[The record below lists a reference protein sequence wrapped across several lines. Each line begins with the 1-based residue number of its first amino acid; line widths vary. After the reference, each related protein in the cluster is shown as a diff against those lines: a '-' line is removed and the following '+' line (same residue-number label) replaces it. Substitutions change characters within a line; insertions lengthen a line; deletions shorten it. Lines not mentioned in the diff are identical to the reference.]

1 MGSFVKSLA
10 DIQQFGGKPTT
21 FYDAEMLT
29 VYWETKPEIIERLL
43 PKPLKPA
50 SRPLVN
56 AFVADYP
63 ATNFCP
69 PYHEAGLFVLAEYN
83 GQLGNYCLSMPIT
96 SDIGMAMGREVCG
109 LPKKMADIRMS
120 AEEGTVSG
128 AVGRHGVDFFSV
140 NARMGDKFSFNDS
153 AAGEI
158 LEEYY
163 GKGIPLYNIKYSNA
177 IDGGGFDLMP
187 LLVAQRL
194 VSEVKVYKAAEASV
208 MFQESPHDPW
218 SELEVVNMLGAVYT
232 VSTNVLEKG
241 KVLEPLNPLEFL
253 PYCYLRWDWWENKLQ
268 PEPSQPSV
276 K

>member
-1 MGSFVKSLA
+1 MGSFVKSYA
-10 DIQQFGGKPTT
+10 DIQKYGGRPTT

-56 AFVADYP
+56 AFVANYP

-69 PYHEAGLFVLAEYN
+69 PYREAGLFVLADYN

-109 LPKKMADIRMS
+109 LPKKMADIAMNQTES
-120 AEEGTVSG
+120 SVDGTLS
-128 AVGRHGVDFFSV
+128 RHGVDFFNV
-140 NARMGDKFSFNDS
+140 KARMEDRFNDGET
-153 AAGEI
+153 GEI
-158 LEEYY
+158 LEQYY
-163 GKGIPLYNIKYSNA
+163 GKDIPLYNIKYANA
-177 IDGGGFDLMP
+177 VDGSGFDLAPM
-187 LLVAQRL
+187 LVTQRL
-194 VSEVKVYKAAEASV
+194 VSDVKVYKAAEASIT
-208 MFQESPHDPW
+208 FQESEHDPW

-241 KVLEPLNPLEFL
+241 KVLQPLNPLEFL

-268 PEPSQPSV
+268 PESSAASV
-276 K
+276 

>member
-10 DIQQFGGKPTT
+10 DIRQYGGKPTT

-50 SRPLVN
+50 GRPLVN
-56 AFVADYP
+56 AFIADYP

-69 PYHEAGLFVLAEYN
+69 PYREAGLFVLADYN
-83 GQLGNYCLSMPIT
+83 GELGNYCLSMPIT

-109 LPKKMADIRMS
+109 LPKKMADVRMQV
-120 AEEGTVSG
+120 EGDSISG
-128 AVGRHGVDFFSV
+128 SIGRQGIDFFSIH
-140 NARMGDKFSFNDS
+140 AQMGEVFNDPE
-153 AAGEI
+153 AEGI
-158 LEEYY
+158 LEQFY
-163 GKGIPLYNIKYSNA
+163 GKDIPLYNIKYSNA
-177 IDGGGFDLMP
+177 VDGNGFDLMP
-187 LLVAQRL
+187 ILVTQRL
-194 VSEVKVYKAAEASV
+194 VSDVKVYKAAEASV

-218 SELEVVNMLGAVYT
+218 SELEVVKMLGAVYT

-241 KVLEPLNPLEFL
+241 RVLEPLHPMEFL

-268 PEPSQPSV
+268 PQAAESSV
-276 K
+276 

>member
-1 MGSFVKSLA
+1 MMGSFVKSYA
-10 DIQQFGGKPTT
+10 DIQKYGGRPTT

-56 AFVADYP
+56 AFVANYP

-69 PYHEAGLFVLAEYN
+69 PYREAGLFVLADYN

-109 LPKKMADIRMS
+109 LPKKMADVRMTRLDG
-120 AEEGTVSG
+120 AIEG
-128 AVGRHGVDFFSV
+128 AINRHGVDFFSV
-140 NARMGDKFSFNDS
+140 KARMEDRFNDDK
-153 AAGEI
+153 AEGI

-163 GKGIPLYNIKYSNA
+163 GKDIPLYNIKYANA
-177 IDGGGFDLMP
+177 VDGSGFDLLP
-187 LLVAQRL
+187 VLVTQRL
-194 VSEVKVYKAAEASV
+194 VSDVKVYKAAEASIA
-208 MFQESPHDPW
+208 FQESPHDPW

-241 KVLEPLNPLEFL
+241 KVLEPLNPREFL

-268 PEPSQPSV
+268 PEHEKASV
-276 K
+276 

>member
-1 MGSFVKSLA
+1 
-10 DIQQFGGKPTT
+10 
-21 FYDAEMLT
+21 MLT
-29 VYWETKPEIIERLL
+29 VYWETKPEIIARLL

-56 AFVADYP
+56 AFVANYP

-69 PYHEAGLFVLAEYN
+69 PYREAGLFVLADYN

-109 LPKKMADIRMS
+109 LPKKMADIS
-120 AEEGTVSG
+120 LNHAEGFMGGTIS
-128 AVGRHGVDFFSV
+128 RHGIDFVSME
-140 NARMGDKFSFNDS
+140 ARIEDKFNDS

-158 LEEYY
+158 LDEYY
-163 GKGIPLYNIKYSNA
+163 GKDIPLYNIKYANA
-177 IDGGGFDLMP
+177 IDGSGFDLMP
-187 LLVAQRL
+187 TLVTQRL
-194 VSEVKVYKAAEASV
+194 VSDVKVYKAAEAAIT
-208 MFQESPHDPW
+208 FQDSPHDPW

-241 KVLEPLNPLEFL
+241 RVLELLNPMEYL

-268 PEPSQPSV
+268 SGSL
-276 K
+276 

>member
-1 MGSFVKSLA
+1 MGSFVKRFT
-10 DIQQFGGKPTT
+10 DIQKYGGKPTT

-29 VYWETKPEIIERLL
+29 LYWETKPEIIARLL

-56 AFVADYP
+56 AFVANYP

-69 PYHEAGLFVLAEYN
+69 PYREAGLFVLADYN

-109 LPKKMADIRMS
+109 LPKKMADIS
-120 AEEGTVSG
+120 LNNAEGFMGGTIS
-128 AVGRHGVDFFSV
+128 RHGIDFVSME
-140 NARMGDKFSFNDS
+140 ARIEDRFNDS

-158 LEEYY
+158 LDEYY
-163 GKGIPLYNIKYSNA
+163 GKDIPLYNIKYANA
-177 IDGGGFDLMP
+177 IDGSGFDLMP
-187 LLVAQRL
+187 TLVTQRL
-194 VSEVKVYKAAEASV
+194 VSDVKVYKAAEAAIT
-208 MFQESPHDPW
+208 FQDSPHDPW

-241 KVLEPLNPLEFL
+241 RVLEPLNPMEYL

-268 PEPSQPSV
+268 SGAL
-276 K
+276 

>member
-1 MGSFVKSLA
+1 MMGSFVKSFA
-10 DIQQFGGKPTT
+10 DIKKYGGRPTT

-50 SRPLVN
+50 RRPLVN

-69 PYHEAGLFVLAEYN
+69 PYREAGLFVLADYN

-109 LPKKMADIRMS
+109 LPKKMADIRMNS
-120 AEEGTVSG
+120 SERTFEGAIS
-128 AVGRHGVDFFSV
+128 RHGVDFFNI
-140 NARMGDKFSFNDS
+140 NATMEDRFNDGK
-153 AAGEI
+153 AGGI

-163 GKGIPLYNIKYSNA
+163 GKDIPLYNIKYANA
-177 IDGGGFDLMP
+177 VDGSGFDLMP
-187 LLVAQRL
+187 TLVTQRL
-194 VSEVKVYKAAEASV
+194 VSDVKVYKAAEASIT
-208 MFQESPHDPW
+208 FQESEHDPW

-241 KVLEPLNPLEFL
+241 KVLEQLNPMEFL

-268 PEPSQPSV
+268 PEHTPSS

>member
-1 MGSFVKSLA
+1 MGSFVKSLE
-10 DIQQFGGKPTT
+10 DIKKYGGRPTT

-29 VYWETKPEIIERLL
+29 VYWETKPETIARLL

-69 PYHEAGLFVLAEYN
+69 PYREAGLFVLADYN

-109 LPKKMADIRMS
+109 LPKKMADISLNRS
-120 AEEGTVSG
+120 EQTFEGGIS
-128 AVGRHGVDFFSV
+128 RHGIDFFSV
-140 NARMGDKFSFNDS
+140 KATMEDRFNDGE
-153 AAGEI
+153 AGGI
-158 LEEYY
+158 LEQYY
-163 GKGIPLYNIKYSNA
+163 GKDIPLYNIKYANA
-177 IDGGGFDLMP
+177 VDGSGFDLMP
-187 LLVAQRL
+187 ALVAQRL
-194 VSEVKVYKAAEASV
+194 VSDVKVYKAAEASIT
-208 MFQESPHDPW
+208 FAESPHDPW

-241 KVLEPLNPLEFL
+241 TVLEQLHPMEFL

-268 PEPSQPSV
+268 PEYAPSSL
-276 K
+276 

>member
-1 MGSFVKSLA
+1 MVSFVKSFA
-10 DIQQFGGKPTT
+10 DMQKYGGKPTT

-43 PKPLKPA
+43 PKPLKPT

-56 AFVADYP
+56 AFIANYP

-69 PYHEAGLFVLAEYN
+69 PYREAGLFVLADYN

-109 LPKKMADIRMS
+109 LPKKMADVRMHTS
-120 AEEGTVSG
+120 EDGIDG
-128 AVGRHGVDFFSV
+128 AIGRHGIDFFNV
-140 NARMGDKFSFNDS
+140 KATMDGHFNDNG
-153 AAGEI
+153 AEKI

-163 GKGIPLYNIKYSNA
+163 GKDIPLYNIKYANA
-177 IDGGGFDLMP
+177 IDGNGFDLMP
-187 LLVAQRL
+187 TLVTQRL
-194 VSEVKVYKAAEASV
+194 VSEVKVYKAAEASIT
-208 MFQESPHDPW
+208 FQDSPHDPW

-241 KVLEPLNPLEFL
+241 KILEPLNPMEYL
-253 PYCYLRWDWWENKLQ
+253 PYCYLRWDWWENNLQ
-268 PEPSQPSV
+268 PVSSV
-276 K
+276 